1 MTRRLLLACSVGAA
15 LLAATGTATA
25 QPPATTRVTQPLP
38 PTTRGAEGVARTPEK
53 ARPEPKVHVTVPD
66 LARANE
72 RGEVEVVAR
81 VEFPETTL
89 EERLR
94 SAAFTIRLESVTT
107 AADEERWDAVSLP
120 SCAKGLCDEPL
131 VPPERGAVTK
141 TYRVRLQRNRTA
153 FRVVL
158 RRGGAQP
165 REILSSRVEVP
176 FAPAPRV
183 FVLAIG
189 ISKYKETE
197 KRVPNLCYPANDARA
212 IRAYFES
219 VRLTAYSGKEE
230 LLRSLRQVE
239 VKDLVDK
246 KATKQGMLDT
256 FADMLE
262 RTTHQDTVI
271 LVFSGHGVR
280 GPVIEDPLYLIP
292 HDGEFTGNWW
302 RFHQRNLALSELL
315 RPFRLSV
322 WKGGARRLLMIIDT
336 CYSGA
341 ALVEKELDAR
351 VGAEVAIIASA
362 LPYQKAKDS
371 PDGRCLLQPYGD
383 RDRGFFAKILLGAL
397 RGRGDGPAV
406 EEAGG
411 VKAISMYGLM
421 DHVRRG
427 MMKETQDQR
436 PMGIGRFQGWLLPVI
451 P

>member
-1 MTRRLLLACSVGAA
+1 VRRATRTSRARRRDEDVQGQASAEPDGLSGCPAA
-15 LLAATGTATA
+15 RRRAAPRDPVVPG
-25 QPPATTRVTQPLP
+25 
-38 PTTRGAEGVARTPEK
+38 RGPVRAGSAGVRAGHRDQQVQGDREARTESLLSRQRR
-53 ARPEPKVHVTVPD
+53 ARH
-66 LARANE
+66 L
-72 RGEVEVVAR
+72 
-81 VEFPETTL
+81 
-89 EERLR
+89 
-94 SAAFTIRLESVTT
+94 
-107 AADEERWDAVSLP
+107 
-120 SCAKGLCDEPL
+120 
-131 VPPERGAVTK
+131 
-141 TYRVRLQRNRTA
+141 
-153 FRVVL
+153 
-158 RRGGAQP
+158 
-165 REILSSRVEVP
+165 
-176 FAPAPRV
+176 
-183 FVLAIG
+183 G

-239 VKDLVDK
+239 VKDLVDEQ
-246 KATKQGMLDT
+246 ATKQGMLDT